1 MDGPGQPPGTA
12 CTGEEDVMAT
22 RNHLPTDPGYT
33 LRLTTR
39 GDHLLVQVAG
49 DIDAQAVRIAYW
61 RQIAEEGKARGQ
73 RNLLVYDRMK
83 GKPASPT
90 EIAELAQLL
99 KNEAPNFD
107 RVAVVEPTAEFLPA
121 VEHAEILGQAA
132 GINVRIFID
141 SAQAERWLRY
151 GSPDDQPDAGRG
163 GLH

>member
-1 MDGPGQPPGTA
+1 MDGPGQLPGTA

-73 RNLLVYDRMK
+73 RKLLVYDRMK
-83 GKPASPT
+83 GKPASPI
-90 EIAELAQLL
+90 EIGELAQLL

-107 RVAVVEPTAEFLPA
+107 RVAVV
-121 VEHAEILGQAA
+121 
-132 GINVRIFID
+132 
-141 SAQAERWLRY
+141 
-151 GSPDDQPDAGRG
+151 
-163 GLH
+163 